1 MLAYDI
7 MLHTVDKYNLKSI
20 LILGESIYVRMFLVL
35 YPIVAKSTYSWVHVI
50 CWCCYNELASVELIS
65 DISIIF
71 FLGFIFN

>member
-50 CWCCYNELASVELIS
+50 C
-65 DISIIF
+65 
-71 FLGFIFN
+71 